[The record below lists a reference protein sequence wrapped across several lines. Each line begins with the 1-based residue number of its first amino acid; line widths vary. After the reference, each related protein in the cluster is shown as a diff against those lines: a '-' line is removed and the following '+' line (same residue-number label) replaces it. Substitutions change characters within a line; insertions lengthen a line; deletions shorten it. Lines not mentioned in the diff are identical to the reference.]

1 MPRTDAWCSRVSVR
15 KYHAYVTEAFSNGA
29 YLTCSAMRLFDYDAF
44 TLLDADRAYCS
55 APQFDTDVALPFYP
69 IKNRRSLRSRI
80 RTRSSNR
87 SELPSR
93 I

>member
-1 MPRTDAWCSRVSVR
+1 
-15 KYHAYVTEAFSNGA
+15 
-29 YLTCSAMRLFDYDAF
+29 MRLFDYDAF

-55 APQFDTDVALPFYP
+55 APQFDTDAALPFYP

-93 I
+93 IWQLTATTWTGSQAWENRDQPQDG